1 MSERTSA
8 TAATRRIGPSLPRA
22 HLEHAELLLGLVV
35 FDLEASREIRPQAK
49 AGLLS
54 WPDLLLNIVAV
65 QVYLHR
71 PIRANPERHAV
82 VLVDGDLGR
91 AHLAALD
98 GDGDRPVARHA
109 GGGVGAQQEEQP
121 AQDQYDHRDE
131 DHAPSQRPSILRKAW
146 SLSSSRSQLDCSG
159 GAPSTFLTLPGHV
172 PHETVG

>member
-35 FDLEASREIRPQAK
+35 FDLEASREIRPKAK

-54 WPDLLLNIVAV
+54 WPDLLLNVVAV
-65 QVYLHR
+65 QVYLHP

-82 VLVDGDLGR
+82 VLVNGDLGR
-91 AHLAALD
+91 AHLTALD

-109 GGGVGAQQEEQP
+109 GRGVGAQQEEQP
-121 AQDQYDHRDE
+121 AQDEYHHRDQ
-131 DHAPSQRPSILRKAW
+131 DHASSQCHSILHEAR
-146 SLSSSRSQLDCSG
+146 SLSSSRSRLDCSV
-159 GAPSTFLTLPGHV
+159 A
-172 PHETVG
+172 